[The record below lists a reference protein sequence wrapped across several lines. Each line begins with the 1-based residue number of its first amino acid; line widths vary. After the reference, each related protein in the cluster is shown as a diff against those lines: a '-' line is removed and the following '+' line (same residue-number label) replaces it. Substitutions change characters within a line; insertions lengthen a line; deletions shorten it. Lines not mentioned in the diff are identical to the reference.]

1 MSHFSV
7 AVFSDGRKSVEELLA
22 PYQDNNMG
30 DCPPEHLEFVS
41 VTESMRE
48 EYETGECKMVCLQD
62 GRYIYPWDG
71 EGLKKEFAFKV
82 YDDGRDHSDF
92 AGKKDVQLLVIGD
105 PCLGGALVTF
115 FLEDGG
121 AELRNVPY
129 KKIYPTLQDFAR
141 DFNKVPWDEEKQD
154 YGYWK
159 NPNAKWDW
167 WQKGGRWSKLLK
179 TFSGD
184 RCAEAKVADID
195 FGIDLYAYNASC
207 RWWEVAVEGAPMRE
221 GEKADDFDSIYR
233 KEDLLERYKNKES
246 YAKIQ
251 SSVIT
256 DAVITPDGKWHQN
269 DGARWPRDESA
280 EGGYAWDMRFKE
292 AFLDRAE
299 PDWILTIVDCHY

>member
-105 PCLGGALVTF
+105 PCLGGGSGDILF
-115 FLEDGG
+115 
-121 AELRNVPY
+121 
-129 KKIYPTLQDFAR
+129 
-141 DFNKVPWDEEKQD
+141 
-154 YGYWK
+154 
-159 NPNAKWDW
+159 
-167 WQKGGRWSKLLK
+167 GRWRS
-179 TFSGD
+179 
-184 RCAEAKVADID
+184 RIAE
-195 FGIDLYAYNASC
+195 
-207 RWWEVAVEGAPMRE
+207 RAVQ
-221 GEKADDFDSIYR
+221 
-233 KEDLLERYKNKES
+233 KNISDPAGFCKGF
-246 YAKIQ
+246 Q
-251 SSVIT
+251 
-256 DAVITPDGKWHQN
+256 
-269 DGARWPRDESA
+269 
-280 EGGYAWDMRFKE
+280 
-292 AFLDRAE
+292 
-299 PDWILTIVDCHY
+299 

>member
-1 MSHFSV
+1 M
-7 AVFSDGRKSVEELLA
+7 LA
-22 PYQDNNMG
+22 PYQENNMG
-30 DCPPEHLEFVS
+30 DCPPEYLEFKS

-48 EYETGECKMVCLQD
+48 EYETGECEMVCLQD
-62 GRYIYPWDG
+62 GRYIHPWDE
-71 EGLKKEFAFKV
+71 EGLKKEFTNMT
-82 YDDGRDHSDF
+82 YNDGRDHSYF
-92 AGKKDVQLLVIGD
+92 AGKKEFLLRNMKDPYLGDVQVI
-105 PCLGGALVTF
+105 F

-129 KKIYPTLQDFAR
+129 KKIYPTLQEFAR
-141 DFNKVPWDEEKQD
+141 DLKEAPWDEEKQD

-167 WQKGGRWSKLLK
+167 WQKGGRWNELLR

-184 RCAEAKVADID
+184 RCAEARVADID
-195 FGIDLYAYNASC
+195 FGIDLHAYNANY
-207 RWWEVAVEGAPMRE
+207 RWWEVAVEGTPMRE

-233 KEDLLERYKNKES
+233 KEDLLERYKSKES

-256 DAVITPDGKWHQN
+256 NAVITPDGKWYQN
-269 DGARWPRDESA
+269 GAAGCPGDESA
-280 EGGYAWDMRFKE
+280 EEGYAWDMQFKE

-299 PDWILTIVDCHY
+299 PDWILTIADCHF